1 MSLLLFAGVQSFTT
15 VTYGWS
21 LGKIDIVE
29 DIGVPCLMNSETA
42 GCKDQCVIDLVAT
55 VQLNCETFAENQQQ

>member
-1 MSLLLFAGVQSFTT
+1 MSLLLFAGVQSYTT

-29 DIGVPCLMNSETA
+29 DIGVPCLMNSER
-42 GCKDQCVIDLVAT
+42 LVVRTSA
-55 VQLNCETFAENQQQ
+55 LLA